1 MSLGILLGAFFV
13 LSGMGVLSAVILSER
28 RALQSLAWVGSAASL
43 VIWTFGALAIAA
55 QNGFTVNLWSLPP
68 LGCLTLSVDRLSG
81 LFLLVSA
88 SVFLLTSIY
97 SLGYLRPY
105 AGQFSIRALCACYF
119 ALYAAVVVVL
129 TAGEVFTFLVG
140 WELMALFA
148 YGMINYQKRG
158 EEDARPGYLM
168 VTMGEAGFVA
178 VVLAFLVMAANSSG
192 SLVFAEMRAHLA
204 VRGLAKPAGLC
215 SCSRSSASA

>member
-28 RALQSLAWVGSAASL
+28 RALQSLACVGSAASL

-129 TAGEVFTFLVG
+129 TAGDVFTFLVG
-140 WELMALFA
+140 WESDGTVRLRHDQLPETV
-148 YGMINYQKRG
+148 GRG
-158 EEDARPGYLM
+158 RTPGLLDGRDGRSRVCGCGARLPRHGGKFIGQPGL
-168 VTMGEAGFVA
+168 
-178 VVLAFLVMAANSSG
+178 S
-192 SLVFAEMRAHLA
+192 
-204 VRGLAKPAGLC
+204 
-215 SCSRSSASA
+215 